1 MSFAQPAPS
10 TSNDIKIVDFVG
22 HLILFYP
29 REHRMGVQTSN
40 GPADPIVADVVILTH
55 PDGPKAEAD
64 ILIFQKVLIS
74 SLKSSIGG
82 DPVLARLARGTAKP
96 GKSAPYVLQPYDQN
110 DAAYATQYLDSVGG
124 NPFPAF
130 QAAAQAAPAPV
141 AVPAPQ
147 PVPVAA
153 PAAVPAAP
161 AAASAPMPQA
171 PGVPAAPPQ
180 WAAPQAAA
188 PVPAAPVGAGTAEAQ
203 AAAQALGMQVP
214 PPAPGQ

>member
-10 TSNDIKIVDFVG
+10 TSSDTKIVDFVG

-40 GPADPIVADVVILTH
+40 GPADPIVADIVILTH

-153 PAAVPAAP
+153 PAAVPAPQPVPVAAP
-161 AAASAPMPQA
+161 AVASAPMPQA
-171 PGVPAAPPQ
+171 P
-180 WAAPQAAA
+180 AAPQA
-188 PVPAAPVGAGTAEAQ
+188 VPAAGTAEAQ